1 MGKAALE
8 SVGGRRWS
16 KRVHKIIAILETVFA
31 YELLYIGGGN
41 AKWIEPPIRP
51 HVKIVP
57 NIAGITGGVRLWD
70 RRMDHA
76 FTEQPFCRS
85 AGLGSMPQ
93 LSLALERIEDPDR
106 VTERDAEPF
115 LARV

>member
-1 MGKAALE
+1 MKSFSDCAYKPSQAATTFDEPHLAIGFLGKAALE
-8 SVGGRRWS
+8 SVGRRRWS

-41 AKWIEPPIRP
+41 AKWIEPPIPP

-76 FTEQPFCRS
+76 FTEQPPAF
-85 AGLGSMPQ
+85 
-93 LSLALERIEDPDR
+93 
-106 VTERDAEPF
+106 AE
-115 LARV
+115 AQA